1 MGISSKFI
9 IDLEHMHMYRQLEA
23 SYSSCSEKLTA
34 SISWSVATK
43 SWLWTCSIS
52 SALWVP
58 FIPPEGLDEEVEGN
72 PKSDILLKNSWTDRG
87 GFEEQSRS
95 LIEIDARNVIGGFY
109 LAQSLH
115 FFPLSRLAS
124 FKMAGR
130 HSIVEYFGDS
140 GGHRCGYCKSSS
152 TNHSHGK

>member
-9 IDLEHMHMYRQLEA
+9 IDLDSLSTCTCTGNWRQVIRRVHKNLPRA
-23 SYSSCSEKLTA
+23 FPGALQLKVDFGLVP
-34 SISWSVATK
+34 SVQLFECH
-43 SWLWTCSIS
+43 S
-52 SALWVP
+52 
-58 FIPPEGLDEEVEGN
+58 FPPRDSTRRLKETQN
-72 PKSDILLKNSWTDRG
+72 PTYFWTDRG
-87 GFEEQSRS
+87 GSRS

-115 FFPLSRLAS
+115 FFRLSRLAS

-152 TNHSHGK
+152 TNQSHGK